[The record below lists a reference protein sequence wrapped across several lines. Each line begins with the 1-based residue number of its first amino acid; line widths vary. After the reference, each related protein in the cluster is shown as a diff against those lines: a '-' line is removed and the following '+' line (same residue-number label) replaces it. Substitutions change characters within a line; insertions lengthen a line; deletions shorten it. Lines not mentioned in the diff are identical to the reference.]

1 MDSGDGVSHTLPI
14 YEGYAVPHA
23 IQKVNLAG
31 RHLNE
36 YLRQLL
42 AAKGQ
47 QFNTSTDMDILR
59 ELKEKMCYT
68 VTNYDDALKESEES
82 HANEKTY
89 DLPDGRKVTLG
100 NERFKVAEAL
110 FTPTIA
116 GYNMEGLTKY
126 CFDSAMK
133 CDVDV
138 RKELLQNII
147 LAGGSTLFEGMGE
160 RVW

>member
-1 MDSGDGVSHTLPI
+1 
-14 YEGYAVPHA
+14 
-23 IQKVNLAG
+23 
-31 RHLNE
+31 
-36 YLRQLL
+36 
-42 AAKGQ
+42 
-47 QFNTSTDMDILR
+47 MDILR

-68 VTNYDDALKESEES
+68 VTNYDEALKESEES

-100 NERFKVAEAL
+100 SERFKVAEAL

-138 RKELLQNII
+138 RKELL
-147 LAGGSTLFEGMGE
+147 
-160 RVW
+160 